1 MSVVKTISAHA
12 GWHLL
17 RERSDAIL
25 LDVRSSMEYLFVGHP
40 INAVNVPWIDEPDW
54 TINPKF
60 AAEVRLEIQRMRS
73 DQLIERIPVLLI
85 CRSGVRSL
93 EAGQVLVEAGFRD
106 VYNIAHGFEGELDEA
121 HRRGTVNGWRFE
133 GLPWEQC

>member
-1 MSVVKTISAHA
+1 MSVVKTISARA
-12 GWHLL
+12 GWDLL
-17 RERSDAIL
+17 RERSDAML
-25 LDVRSSMEYLFVGHP
+25 FDVRSSMEYLFVGHP
-40 INAVNVPWIDEPDW
+40 VGAVNVAWIDEPDW

-60 AAEVRLEIQRMRS
+60 ADEVRRE
-73 DQLIERIPVLLI
+73 IERARPDQVIERTPVLLI

-121 HRRGTVNGWRFE
+121 HHRGTLAGWRFE